1 AATQNTANSM
11 NEVSATI
18 QELTATT
25 QEMNSNLEEISG
37 EAEEID
43 NLAQDGL
50 KQMNDMENE
59 MSDIMTTAEK
69 AGSRIQNLN
78 SSMSEIEEIVEVIS
92 NISRQTNLLA
102 LNAAIEAARAGE
114 KGRGFAVV
122 AEEIRE
128 LSQDTQNSL
137 EEISELV
144 NNLTNETSQT
154 VEIIESN
161 NKQIQTGEN
170 VLHQTSSHFKT
181 INNNIQVIVKSINNT
196 AEASRQLSQGSQEIA
211 TSTETQATAVSKIN
225 NLAESLEN
233 MASQF
238 KELLASTQIG
248 KIEIEVDLDDFD
260 RNMKQITPS
269 QQQKLINKFNLENKF
284 VIGIIAR
291 LEPIKG
297 HEFFFNGLKKL
308 ITSYNNIAC
317 LIIGDGSL
325 EKDLKN
331 YVQKEGLKN
340 IVQFLGYR
348 EDIQKLM
355 TVIDLIVLTSRKEGM
370 PPRIIM
376 EAMAA
381 KKPVVV
387 TDTTGNKALVED
399 NKNGLIVEYGNREQL
414 SSSLEYFLNN
424 KDQLTNYGKK
434 GRAIIEDLA
443 KNNH

>member
-1 AATQNTANSM
+1 MAATQNTANSM

-122 AEEIRE
+122 E
-128 LSQDTQNSL
+128 
-137 EEISELV
+137 
-144 NNLTNETSQT
+144 
-154 VEIIESN
+154 
-161 NKQIQTGEN
+161 
-170 VLHQTSSHFKT
+170 
-181 INNNIQVIVKSINNT
+181 
-196 AEASRQLSQGSQEIA
+196 
-211 TSTETQATAVSKIN
+211 
-225 NLAESLEN
+225 
-233 MASQF
+233 
-238 KELLASTQIG
+238 
-248 KIEIEVDLDDFD
+248 
-260 RNMKQITPS
+260 
-269 QQQKLINKFNLENKF
+269 
-284 VIGIIAR
+284 
-291 LEPIKG
+291 
-297 HEFFFNGLKKL
+297 
-308 ITSYNNIAC
+308 
-317 LIIGDGSL
+317 
-325 EKDLKN
+325 
-331 YVQKEGLKN
+331 KEGLKN